1 MYSGSGIPK
10 VEANINFDAAYKG
23 VDFSFVLGSGWGHK
37 LYNGNK
43 YFYEAMNSGSNML
56 KSTLR
61 AWTPANMNTDVPRAM
76 YQDPSGNSRES
87 TRFLE
92 KGDFVRLRQV
102 QLGYTFPTV
111 LTRKIYMDKVRLY
124 VSAENLFTITGYD
137 GIDPEFSRASVL
149 NTGIDKFVY
158 PFTRSFT
165 LGAQITF

>member
-1 MYSGSGIPK
+1 MCPGP
-10 VEANINFDAAYKG
+10 
-23 VDFSFVLGSGWGHK
+23 
-37 LYNGNK
+37 
-43 YFYEAMNSGSNML
+43 
-56 KSTLR
+56 
-61 AWTPANMNTDVPRAM
+61 